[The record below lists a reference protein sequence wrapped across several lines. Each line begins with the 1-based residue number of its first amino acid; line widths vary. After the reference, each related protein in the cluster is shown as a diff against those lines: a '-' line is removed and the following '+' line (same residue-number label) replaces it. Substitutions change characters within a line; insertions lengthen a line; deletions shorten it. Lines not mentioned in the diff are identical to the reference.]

1 VQLTLVLGAAGPVSL
16 SVHYAGLVQGLL
28 YRVMENPALKS
39 YLHEQGFA
47 YENRRFKLFTFSRL
61 MSGVVRYDRNTGN
74 LLLKPPLYLVICSPV
89 SFILQEIGTGLLRR
103 GWLRL
108 GPARLEVRE
117 MYIAALRVAQSTVR
131 VRMLSP
137 LVVYSTLLTA
147 SGRKFTYYYSPFEPR
162 FSELVRENLAKKH
175 ALIHGRPALADG
187 FAIRPVGVTEKDHK
201 ITRYKDT
208 IIKGWMGEY
217 ELAGDPDLLQ
227 VALDAGLG
235 SKNSQGHGC
244 CTLVQRG
251 GKDPF

>member
-1 VQLTLVLGAAGPVSL
+1 MQLTLVLSAGGPVGL
-16 SVHYAGLVQGLL
+16 PVHYAGLVQGLL

-39 YLHEQGFA
+39 YLHERGFA

-61 MSGVVRYDRNTGN
+61 MSGAVRYDRDTGS
-74 LLLKPPLYLVICSPV
+74 LLLNPPIYLVICSPV

-103 GWLRL
+103 GRLRL

-117 MYIAALRVAQSTVR
+117 MYTAAPRVTQNTIR

-137 LVVYSTLLTA
+137 LVVYSTLPTA
-147 SGRKFTYYYSPFEPR
+147 NGRKFTYYYSPFEPR
-162 FSELVRENLAKKH
+162 FSELVRENLAKKY
-175 ALIHGRPALADG
+175 ALVHGRPAFADG

-208 IIKGWMGEY
+208 IIKGWMGKY
-217 ELAGDPDLLQ
+217 ELSGDPDLLQ

-244 CTLVQRG
+244 CALVRRERE
-251 GKDPF
+251 DPF